1 MAGKA
6 VQKASVDLPGPP
18 DDRQIPITARFRL
31 VFLTTVILTFVFLAC
46 SMILAARGDDSAI
59 AREVASACLS
69 LTKIG
74 FGAIVGLL
82 GGKSL

>member
-1 MAGKA
+1 MARKA
-6 VQKASVDLPGPP
+6 VQKANVDPPGPP
-18 DDRQIPITARFRL
+18 DERQIAISGRFRL
-31 VFLTTVILTFVFLAC
+31 VFFTTAILTFVFLTC
-46 SMILAARGDDSAI
+46 SMVLAARGDDSAI
-59 AREVASACLS
+59 AKDVASGCLT